1 MTKLNSVKKA
11 IAAQA
16 VAKAGYL
23 FAAHKAEAIATL
35 RQAVEVEKR
44 DPKALRTDFI
54 GGYVA
59 YALWPMENVAQAIA
73 KGKGVV
79 GAAGAGREAKAGQ
92 AVRSTEEEAAYT
104 AGRQAWSRMAREA
117 GVVADTRGGARKV
130 KKAAK
135 PAKKPAKGKPQT
147 LDMPKVKD
155 AAGANAHLLNMAKMA
170 SGFVAKN
177 RDLVSPEASAAVADF
192 VAKMA
197 AIAK

>member
-1 MTKLNSVKKA
+1 MTNSIKKA

-16 VAKAGYL
+16 VAKSGYL

-35 RQAVEVEKR
+35 KHAVEVEKR
-44 DPKALRTDFI
+44 DAKAMRTDFI
-54 GGYVA
+54 GGYIA
-59 YALWPMENVAQAIA
+59 YALWPTENVAKAIA

-79 GAAGAGREAKAGQ
+79 GAAGAGREPKGGQ
-92 AVRSTEEEAAYT
+92 AVRSADEETAYA

-117 GVVADTRGGARKV
+117 GVIADPRGGARTV

-135 PAKKPAKGKPQT
+135 KPAKKATKSQV
-147 LDMPKVKD
+147 LENPKVTD
-155 AAGANAHLLNMAKMA
+155 AASAHAHLLNMAKMA

-177 RDLVSPEASAAVADF
+177 RDHVSPEASAAVADF
-192 VAKMA
+192 IAKMA